1 MTSMLTSPGPL
12 DTHSM
17 GTLEPCVKE
26 PKMEEASLTKD

>member
-17 GTLEPCVKE
+17 GTLEPRAKNPME
-26 PKMEEASLTKD
+26 GSILDPKD